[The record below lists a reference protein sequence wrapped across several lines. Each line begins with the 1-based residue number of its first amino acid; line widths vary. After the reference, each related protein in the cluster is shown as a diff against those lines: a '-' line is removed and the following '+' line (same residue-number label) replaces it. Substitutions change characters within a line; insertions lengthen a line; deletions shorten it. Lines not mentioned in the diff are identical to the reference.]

1 MTQTSVPG
9 PAYRY
14 RDADL
19 NIVHTTSAP
28 KDDTQALHYFGLV
41 SDWFKDLQIVF
52 IEKRDTGSTEYH
64 FMQYEFD
71 GKEVRSL
78 V

>member
-1 MTQTSVPG
+1 MTVTSNPG

-19 NIVHTTSAP
+19 NVIHTTSAP
-28 KDDTQALHYFGLV
+28 KDDTQALNYFGLV
-41 SDWFKDLQIVF
+41 SDWFKNLRVVF
-52 IEKRDTGSTEYH
+52 IEKRDVGSTEYH

-71 GKEVRSL
+71 GKEARPL
-78 V
+78 